1 MEVIYGIAGA
11 IIAQAAGIPQIL
23 RMLKTKSA
31 RDVSLTTF
39 IMLDIGDAITLTYFI
54 RNPDPVGLTMTI
66 IGTVIV
72 SVLVVLTI
80 VLRRR
85 NANANY

>member
-11 IIAQAAGIPQIL
+11 VIAQAAGIPQFL
-23 RMLKTKSA
+23 RLLKTRQA

-39 IMLDIGDAITLTYFI
+39 VMLDIGDIIALTYFV

-72 SVLVVLTI
+72 TILVITTI
-80 VLRRR
+80 VLRKK
-85 NANANY
+85 YSDG